1 MTATI
6 SRLPLM
12 AGGVV
17 AASMGRA
24 GLWAI
29 SHFARAPMASTAI
42 LAMTTLTVMAA
53 SNALYFQK
61 HHHPAPLFGP
71 HVEQV
76 AEAPPVE
83 IKAAPVRV
91 AAPARV
97 AQPKVEPLPDFNNLP
112 EVVSDET
119 TGSVDMATPDGGP
132 MGNIQVFNV
141 QKKLAEMK
149 LFTGKVDGYYGPMTA
164 SAIRAFEQ
172 SVGMKPEGAIT
183 PDVVNAILEAPTL
196 NPVAARQREP
206 MLDQAPVRQQ
216 VVAPA
221 VTAEIQPRQTMV
233 PPAKPQSRV
242 IGRVADA
249 GPEEMLDAA
258 GDTAAETLDSIVASL
273 QGVAEPVMTRQVS
286 PPQKVAM
293 TPPAQIDQTPKR
305 AGADN
310 TGTPTS
316 DPVIVSKVQR
326 GLASLGFLAGSD
338 DGVPGEATAKAIR
351 NFEVYYNYKV
361 TGQVTAE
368 LVDMLVAAG
377 AVI

>member
-12 AGGVV
+12 AGGAI

-24 GLWAI
+24 VLWAI
-29 SHFARAPMASTAI
+29 SRFARAPMASTAI

-71 HVEQV
+71 QVQEV
-76 AEAPPVE
+76 AEV
-83 IKAAPVRV
+83 APVQKKV
-91 AAPARV
+91 APMRV
-97 AQPKVEPLPDFNNLP
+97 AQPKAEPLPDFNRLP
-112 EVVSDET
+112 AVATDET
-119 TGSVDMATPDGGP
+119 TGSVGATTPDSGP
-132 MGNIQVFNV
+132 MGNAQVYNV

-149 LFTGKVDGYYGPMTA
+149 LFTGTVDGYYGPMTA
-164 SAIRAFEQ
+164 SAIRAFEL
-172 SVGMKPEGAIT
+172 SVGMKPQGAIT
-183 PDVVNAILEAPTL
+183 PDVVDAILKAPTL
-196 NPVAARQREP
+196 NPVAATQRQP
-206 MLDQAPVRQQ
+206 TLDQAPVQKQ
-216 VVAPA
+216 VVARPI
-221 VTAEIQPRQTMV
+221 TAEIQPRQTMA
-233 PPAKPQSRV
+233 PAAKPQTTL

-249 GPEEMLDAA
+249 GPDEMLDAA
-258 GDTAAETLDSIVASL
+258 GDTAAQTLDNIVASL
-273 QGVAEPVMTRQVS
+273 QGVAEPAMARQVS
-286 PPQKVAM
+286 PPQQVAM
-293 TPPAQIDQTPKR
+293 TPPAQIDSTPKR
-305 AGADN
+305 TGADI

-316 DPVIVSKVQR
+316 DPIIVSKVQR